1 MLCKNATTY
10 KKFVLFTSLSIE
22 PICYFTLAF
31 RFIWQAVNAEAPQ
44 LSGTSDSSVFC
55 VSE

>member
-1 MLCKNATTY
+1 MLCKNATIY